1 MEMKIK
7 HAIAYIILAV
17 WVGVTI
23 FGFTSLLWDWIV
35 KPFIGLGIVKSLI
48 ILIFV
53 IGAGTVVWF
62 VLLSGEKLVKWLL
75 EE

>member
-1 MEMKIK
+1 MKKKIK
-7 HAIAYIILAV
+7 HTIAYVILAA
-17 WVGVTI
+17 WAGVII
-23 FGFTSLLWDWIV
+23 FGLTNLLWTWIV